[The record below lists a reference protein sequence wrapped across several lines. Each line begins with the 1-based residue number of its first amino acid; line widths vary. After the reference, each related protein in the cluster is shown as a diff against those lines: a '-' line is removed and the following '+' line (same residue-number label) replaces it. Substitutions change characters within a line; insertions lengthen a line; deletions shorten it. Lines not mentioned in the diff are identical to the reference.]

1 MSLIPVTPKRPQ
13 PLPKWIEANVRL
25 PAGVAAE
32 PGPIKL
38 YPYQCGIA
46 AAIADPQI
54 ERVFRSE
61 YERSPLP
68 KGARASSRL
77 ARAGWRDWAL
87 LLRTVGTVLNDGDP
101 RV

>member
-1 MSLIPVTPKRPQ
+1 VSVSLIPVTPKRPQ

-54 ERVFRSE
+54 ERVTVLKSARVGHTAVMTCRAGAFR
-61 YERSPLP
+61 
-68 KGARASSRL
+68 GARAI
-77 ARAGWRDWAL
+77 
-87 LLRTVGTVLNDGDP
+87 TDP
-101 RV
+101 CADADRGP